1 MKIREWIEKYKS
13 KRIFQSMFMTCFGLA
28 SACILFVCIGGFV
41 WFRNSE
47 LEKEKQTAENTV
59 KMKALMLSEEM
70 NAIEDAMEVLRND
83 TYVNQSFVK
92 RSNQWDETMNIAS
105 KSVLN
110 MISSNPA
117 LHSIYAFKNGEYMIK
132 TSNPAYP
139 MNMNGDRM
147 MNEIFYNS
155 SFGTLE
161 YHYYMD
167 LYGVSRCLF
176 TLSDG
181 EKNPSLGEPEKGI
194 LIGMDIGRWMEDSF
208 DDLRPGEQYLI
219 SDKDGN
225 IVYQKG
231 GLLENQTNLFEV
243 LTIDQKKTEE
253 AIGLEGG
260 KVSFDG
266 ISYEMTLAD
275 IGNEYWLIQLLPYS
289 YLVESIV
296 QLRDTFIFIVIF
308 LGILVLLLAFA
319 MSTWVYSPIE
329 AVVKTTGGMEMP
341 SESMYERL
349 GKTELSSIVNTYH
362 TMMDHLNHMNV
373 KKEQEELAEYL
384 CDKKGQIVMPEW
396 LWETYGKE
404 GIFSRVLCMR
414 INEIRDNEME
424 NTEEAELF
432 EKQTIINIAEQ
443 ILKPLGSVLVSP
455 VTESCVAVLL
465 FTEESL
471 EEGILMEKVREIHN
485 VARELLHVGINTGI
499 SNQQNGFEELSALYQ
514 MARAATA
521 YRFLYGDNSVIL
533 ETQMT
538 KQAFQKERQTNIDIS
553 AAIQAVKEERREDF
567 WSEYDWI
574 VENLRNRSIQEARET
589 ILSMGAELLKYENS
603 LNYKYAPL
611 TALDYETLNGELSKF
626 EYIDDLKDWFSTIT
640 GRIWLLLG
648 QAKQTGREDII
659 QKVLFGLNEKYADP
673 NISAQ
678 LLADQYHITPSYF
691 SRLFHE
697 RTGYA
702 FPDYLAKIR
711 LDHAKELL
719 LKKENKSI
727 QEICKEVGY
736 TNPSYFTAI
745 FKKNL
750 GLTPGQFRKNQQNSK
765 N

>member
-1 MKIREWIEKYKS
+1 
-13 KRIFQSMFMTCFGLA
+13 
-28 SACILFVCIGGFV
+28 
-41 WFRNSE
+41 
-47 LEKEKQTAENTV
+47 
-59 KMKALMLSEEM
+59 
-70 NAIEDAMEVLRND
+70 ME
-83 TYVNQSFVK
+83 F
-92 RSNQWDETMNIAS
+92 
-105 KSVLN
+105 
-110 MISSNPA
+110 
-117 LHSIYAFKNGEYMIK
+117 
-132 TSNPAYP
+132 
-139 MNMNGDRM
+139 
-147 MNEIFYNS
+147 
-155 SFGTLE
+155 
-161 YHYYMD
+161 
-167 LYGVSRCLF
+167 
-176 TLSDG
+176 
-181 EKNPSLGEPEKGI
+181 
-194 LIGMDIGRWMEDSF
+194 LI
-208 DDLRPGEQYLI
+208 
-219 SDKDGN
+219 
-225 IVYQKG
+225 
-231 GLLENQTNLFEV
+231 
-243 LTIDQKKTEE
+243 
-253 AIGLEGG
+253 
-260 KVSFDG
+260 FDG

-275 IGNEYWLIQLLPYS
+275 MGNEYWLIQLFPYS

-296 QLRDTFIFIVIF
+296 HLRDTFIFIVIF

-329 AVVKTTGGMEMP
+329 AAVKTAGGMEIP

-349 GKTELSSIVNTYH
+349 GRTELSSIVNTYH
-362 TMMDHLNHMNV
+362 TMLDRLNHLNV

-384 CDKKGQIVMPEW
+384 SDKKGKIPMPEWLWETYGKEGISYHTMLDRLNHLNVKKEQEELAEYLSDKKGKIPMPEW

-404 GIFSRVLCMR
+404 GIFSHVLCMR

-455 VTESCVAVLL
+455 VAESCVAVLL
-465 FTEESL
+465 FTETPLDERFL
-471 EEGILMEKVREIHN
+471 VEKVREIHN
-485 VARELLHVGINTGI
+485 VARELLHIGIDTGI
-499 SNQQNGFEELSALYQ
+499 SGQQTGFEDISALYQ

-521 YRFLYGDNSVIL
+521 YRFLYGANSVIL

-538 KQAFQKERQTNIDIS
+538 KQALKGKGQANIDIS
-553 AAIQAVKEERREDF
+553 AAIQAVKEDRKEDF
-567 WSEYDWI
+567 WSEYESLVKD
-574 VENLRNRSIQEARET
+574 LRSLSIQEARET

-611 TALDYETLNGELSKF
+611 TASDYETLNAELSKF

-648 QAKQTGREDII
+648 QAKQTRREDI
-659 QKVLFGLNEKYADP
+659 VEKALLSLKENYWDP

-750 GLTPGQFRKNQQNSK
+750 GLTPGQFRKNHQNSK

>member
-13 KRIFQSMFMTCFGLA
+13 KRIFQSMFMACFGLA
-28 SACILFVCIGGFV
+28 SVCILFVCIGGFV

-47 LEKEKQTAENTV
+47 LEKEKQTAENAV
-59 KMKALMLSEEM
+59 KTKALMLRGEM
-70 NAIEDAMEVLRND
+70 EAIEDAMEVLRND
-83 TYVNQSFVK
+83 TYLNQSLVK
-92 RSNQWDETMNIAS
+92 ISNIWDETMNIAS

-117 LHSIYAFKNGEYMIK
+117 IHSIYVFKNGEYIIK
-132 TSNPAYP
+132 SSNPAYP
-139 MNMNGDRM
+139 MNIAGDSWMND
-147 MNEIFYNS
+147 IFYNS
-155 SFGTLE
+155 SFGILE

-167 LYGVSRCLF
+167 PYGVSRCLF
-176 TLSDG
+176 VLSEG
-181 EKNPSLGEPEKGI
+181 EKNPELGEPERGI
-194 LIGMDIGRWMEDSF
+194 LISMDVGKWMENSLG
-208 DDLRPGEQYLI
+208 DLRPGEQYLI

-231 GLLENQTNLFEV
+231 GLLENQANLFDIFKMEK
-243 LTIDQKKTEE
+243 KKTEE
-253 AIGLEGG
+253 AFGLTGG

-275 IGNEYWLIQLLPYS
+275 MGNEYWLIQLFPYS

-296 QLRDTFIFIVIF
+296 HLRDTFIFIVIF

-329 AVVKTTGGMEMP
+329 AAVKTAGGMEIP

-349 GKTELSSIVNTYH
+349 GRTELSSIVNTYH
-362 TMMDHLNHMNV
+362 TMLDRLNHLNV

-384 CDKKGQIVMPEW
+384 SDKKGKIPMPEW

-404 GIFSRVLCMR
+404 GIFSHVLCMR

-455 VTESCVAVLL
+455 VAESCVAVLL
-465 FTEESL
+465 FTETPLDERFL
-471 EEGILMEKVREIHN
+471 VEKVREIHN
-485 VARELLHVGINTGI
+485 VARELLHIGIDTGI
-499 SNQQNGFEELSALYQ
+499 SGQQTGFEDISALYQ

-521 YRFLYGDNSVIL
+521 YRFLYGANSVIL

-538 KQAFQKERQTNIDIS
+538 KQALKGKGQANIDIS
-553 AAIQAVKEERREDF
+553 AAIQAVKEDRKEDF
-567 WSEYDWI
+567 WSEYESLVKD
-574 VENLRNRSIQEARET
+574 LRSLSIQEARET

-611 TALDYETLNGELSKF
+611 TASDYETLNAELSKF

-648 QAKQTGREDII
+648 QAKQTRREDI
-659 QKVLFGLNEKYADP
+659 VEKALLSLKENYWDP

-750 GLTPGQFRKNQQNSK
+750 GLTPGQFRKNHQNSK